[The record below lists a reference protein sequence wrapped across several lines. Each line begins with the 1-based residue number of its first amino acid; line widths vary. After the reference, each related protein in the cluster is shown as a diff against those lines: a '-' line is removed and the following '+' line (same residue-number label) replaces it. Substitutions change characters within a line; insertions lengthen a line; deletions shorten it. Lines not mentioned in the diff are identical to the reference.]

1 MVPEEGVE
9 PTQSKAPADFES
21 AASASSATPGLLK
34 KYHSREKLGNP
45 FGAWTSADLTT
56 RRKIFA
62 TQKLKKSSKSL
73 ENSRKLRYEVG
84 PGITPGVIKMNNEK
98 RRSLLVCFYRLSF
111 VTAVA
116 LLFLACVPASRAQS
130 ESINATIRGRI
141 SDPSDQPVAGAKAT
155 AVNNAT
161 GYSRSVDSAEDG
173 YYVIA
178 YLPLGTYTVTV
189 MKDGFATLKFTE
201 IVLQAGQE
209 AVVDGALTLGTVS
222 TSIEVSGGAPIV
234 DPART
239 NIGRTISELEIQDLP
254 LTSRNPYNWIM
265 FQPGVSGHPNPELGI
280 PRTLNTN
287 GFVDRINYQMDGM
300 VDTESDRYGL
310 RLFPISSVYVSEVQT
325 VSNSFAPEFG
335 GTTGNI
341 YNVITGS
348 GTNNFHG
355 MFQWI
360 RGPVDT
366 TARPILLSPTQPKPN
381 LLMNSYGMN
390 AGGPIKKDKLFIFG
404 AYEHLYR
411 ALPVPITV
419 SAANQAALQAIGV
432 PSTQFGTAPSVQH
445 AQFLDVRADWNI
457 NEKNRVFARV
467 NYFRNEYPFN
477 TAVGGLN
484 LLAAEADFRDRAHV
498 GGLQWVSTI
507 SPEFLNEFRFS
518 YPYRNEKHIPGSLTG
533 SGPAVSIPG
542 VATNFNGSISV
553 GDVFAEKIP
562 SWNDNVTYIRGPHTF
577 KAGFGYS
584 RIIDVQEGDSFT
596 QYVFPTI
603 AAYQAAVSG
612 TNPKSYTTVNAL
624 IGNTRVAYISNFFNF
639 FAQDSWQVRPSLLV
653 TYGIRY
659 DRFLS
664 PDPNA
669 AAPFPFSRDFHN
681 PAGDV
686 SPRLGLAWRLG
697 SKTVVRASWGM
708 FYDAP
713 PTNLWFNALSNDG
726 SGRSF
731 NASLNPSSAGS
742 PSFPQPLTT
751 ATAPAT
757 PSVFTVTPNFK
768 NAYALTTT
776 LQVSRELSK
785 NDAVTFAYVNTGGR
799 QLQWLHNTNLI
810 NPLGFLLD
818 GRPVFDPRANAPRAN
833 PAFNNVTLQ
842 DVGASSRYNALEI
855 NYEHRFSRGLVA
867 SAAYI
872 FSHTIS
878 DAPDVNGFEQN
889 LVYVEDPTNRL
900 RDRGNSYINR
910 PQSFTASTVWS
921 PRAKVENSIAN
932 RLLNDNEF
940 AVLTNIASG
949 DQQNVT
955 ANANLNN
962 DSLVTS
968 ITRPLN
974 IGRNT
979 LRGPKIVQFDLR
991 YTRTLFTLKERIR
1004 AQFLTEATNIFNHPN
1019 VTSLNTAG
1027 VVVDTTGCP
1036 KSANNFA
1043 LDPTH
1048 CGQITGFPSVFGR
1061 PSATVLQGRILD
1073 FGLGVRW

>member
-1 MVPEEGVE
+1 VPTAV
-9 PTQSKAPADFES
+9 
-21 AASASSATPGLLK
+21 SAT
-34 KYHSREKLGNP
+34 NQ
-45 FGAWTSADLTT
+45 TN
-56 RRKIFA
+56 
-62 TQKLKKSSKSL
+62 L
-73 ENSRKLRYEVG
+73 ENAG
-84 PGITPGVIKMNNEK
+84 
-98 RRSLLVCFYRLSF
+98 
-111 VTAVA
+111 
-116 LLFLACVPASRAQS
+116 VPAS
-130 ESINATIRGRI
+130 
-141 SDPSDQPVAGAKAT
+141 
-155 AVNNAT
+155 
-161 GYSRSVDSAEDG
+161 
-173 YYVIA
+173 
-178 YLPLGTYTVTV
+178 
-189 MKDGFATLKFTE
+189 
-201 IVLQAGQE
+201 
-209 AVVDGALTLGTVS
+209 
-222 TSIEVSGGAPIV
+222 
-234 DPART
+234 
-239 NIGRTISELEIQDLP
+239 
-254 LTSRNPYNWIM
+254 
-265 FQPGVSGHPNPELGI
+265 
-280 PRTLNTN
+280 
-287 GFVDRINYQMDGM
+287 
-300 VDTESDRYGL
+300 
-310 RLFPISSVYVSEVQT
+310 
-325 VSNSFAPEFG
+325 
-335 GTTGNI
+335 
-341 YNVITGS
+341 
-348 GTNNFHG
+348 
-355 MFQWI
+355 
-360 RGPVDT
+360 
-366 TARPILLSPTQPKPN
+366 
-381 LLMNSYGMN
+381 
-390 AGGPIKKDKLFIFG
+390 
-404 AYEHLYR
+404 
-411 ALPVPITV
+411 
-419 SAANQAALQAIGV
+419 
-432 PSTQFGTAPSVQH
+432 QFGTAPAVQH
-445 AQFLDVRADWNI
+445 AQFLDVRGDWDI
-457 NEKNRVFARV
+457 DEKNRVFVRV

-498 GGLQWVSTI
+498 GGLQWVTTI
-507 SPEFLNEFRFS
+507 SPQLLNEFRFS

-542 VATNFNGSISV
+542 IATNFNGSISV
-553 GDVFAEKIP
+553 GDVLAEKIP

-584 RIIDVQEGDSFT
+584 RIIDVQQGDSFT

-612 TNPKSYTTVNAL
+612 ANPKSYTTVNAL

-639 FAQDSWQVRPSLLV
+639 FAQDTWQVRPSLLV

-664 PDPNA
+664 PNANA

-731 NASLNPSSAGS
+731 NASLSPSSAGS

-776 LQVSRELSK
+776 LQISRELSK

-872 FSHTIS
+872 LSHTIS

-955 ANANLNN
+955 DNATNLNN
-962 DSLVTS
+962 DSLVTG

-1027 VVVDTTGCP
+1027 VVVDTNGCP

-1048 CGQITGFPSVFGR
+1048 CGQITGFPSSFGR
-1061 PSATVLQGRILD
+1061 PSGTVLQGRILD

>member
-1 MVPEEGVE
+1 MRDDKQRSFFFYFRALSLVI
-9 PTQSKAPADFES
+9 
-21 AASASSATPGLLK
+21 
-34 KYHSREKLGNP
+34 
-45 FGAWTSADLTT
+45 GA
-56 RRKIFA
+56 
-62 TQKLKKSSKSL
+62 
-73 ENSRKLRYEVG
+73 V
-84 PGITPGVIKMNNEK
+84 
-98 RRSLLVCFYRLSF
+98 
-111 VTAVA
+111 
-116 LLFLACVPASRAQS
+116 LLFLVSMPGARAQS
-130 ESINATIRGRI
+130 ESINGTIRGRV
-141 SDPSDQPVAGAKAT
+141 SDPSDQSVAGATAT

-161 GYSRSVDSAEDG
+161 GYTRTVATGEDG
-173 YYVIA
+173 YYV
-178 YLPLGTYTVTV
+178 
-189 MKDGFATLKFTE
+189 KFTE
-201 IVLQAGQE
+201 IVLQAGRE
-209 AVVDGALTLGTVS
+209 AVVDGALKLGPVT

-239 NIGRTISELEIQDLP
+239 NISRTISELEIQDLP

-300 VDTESDRYGL
+300 VDTEADRYGL
-310 RLFPISSVYVSEVQT
+310 RLFPISSVYVSEIQT

-341 YNVITGS
+341 FNVITGS
-348 GTNNFHG
+348 GTNNLHG

-366 TARPILLSPTQPKPN
+366 TARPIHLSSTLPKPD

-390 AGGPIKKDKLFIFG
+390 AGGPLRKDKLFIFG

-419 SAANQAALQAIGV
+419 STANPPNQALLEAAGV
-432 PSTQFGTAPSVQH
+432 PASQFGTAPSVQH
-445 AQFLDVRADWNI
+445 AQFLDVRGDWNI
-457 NEKNRVFARV
+457 NQKNRVFARV

-484 LLAAEADFRDRAHV
+484 LIAAEADFRDRAHV

-507 SPEFLNEFRFS
+507 SPQMVNEFRFS
-518 YPYRNEKHIPGSLTG
+518 YPYRNEKHIPGALTG
-533 SGPAVSIPG
+533 PGPAVNISG
-542 VATNFNGSISV
+542 VAFLNGSVSV
-553 GDVFAEKIP
+553 GDVLAEKIP

-584 RIIDVQEGDSFT
+584 RIIDVQQGDSFT

-612 TNPKSYTTVNAL
+612 ANPKSYTTVNAV
-624 IGNTRVAYISNFFNF
+624 IGNTRVGYISNFFNF

-697 SKTVVRASWGM
+697 NKTVVRASWGM

-731 NASLNPSSAGS
+731 NASLSPSSPGA

-768 NAYALTTT
+768 NAYAMTTT
-776 LQVSRELSK
+776 IQISRELSR
-785 NDAVTFAYVNTGGR
+785 NDAVTFALVNTGGR
-799 QLQWLHNTNLI
+799 QLQWLHNINLI
-810 NPLGFLLD
+810 NPLGTLLD
-818 GRPVFDPRANAPRAN
+818 GRPVFDPRVNAGTRAN

-842 DVGASSRYNALEI
+842 DVGTSSSYNALEI
-855 NYEHRFSRGLVA
+855 NYEHRFSRGLVV

-872 FSHTIS
+872 YSHTIS

-910 PQSFTASTVWS
+910 PHSFTASTVWS
-921 PRAKVENSIAN
+921 PRLRVENSLAN

-940 AVLTNIASG
+940 AMLTNIASG

-955 ANANLNN
+955 ANANLNG

-974 IGRNT
+974 IGRNIV
-979 LRGPKIVQFDLR
+979 RGPKIVQFDLR
-991 YTRTLFTLKERIR
+991 YTRTLFTLKERFR
-1004 AQFLTEATNIFNHPN
+1004 AQFLAEATNIFNRKN
-1019 VTSLNTAG
+1019 ITALNT
-1027 VVVDTTGCP
+1027 VVPVTTKLDPTVQTSPGCP
-1036 KSANNFA
+1036 SAGNNFT
-1043 LDPTH
+1043 LDATH
-1048 CGQITGFPSVFGR
+1048 CGQLATTSGSLPTSFPVST
-1061 PSATVLQGRILD
+1061 TVLQGRILD